1 MSRKPKEDD
10 QVIDLK
16 EPKKETF
23 VVRWF
28 NDNAVNDK
36 ADIKQICDLTARSA
50 EEQFHMYLK
59 SGNTETY
66 AVVFY
71 ATFMAIL
78 EFIKKKQKMYNEF
91 TIQIANSI
99 NIGFCNNDSEDNEK
113 VGNFLPIIEYISTN
127 RNIVNDND
135 VNEDT
140 TTEQCI
146 RWKQLNIRSTAEN
159 CKEIQENA
167 YEKLRSEY
175 RVSLRTSEAVIPLFC
190 IFMDN
195 IANFLKFKYKEAE
208 AAGVSEIHINIM
220 GLFDS
225 YYSYDVEL
233 DKEIIEYTPNIT
245 TKLALK
251 QDDTAARD

>member
-1 MSRKPKEDD
+1 MPRKPKEDE

-28 NDNAVNDK
+28 NDYAVNDK
-36 ADIKQICDLTARSA
+36 HDLKIICDLTARSA
-50 EEQFHMYLK
+50 EEQFRMYLK

-71 ATFMAIL
+71 ATFMSIL
-78 EFIKKKQKMYNEF
+78 EFVKTKQKMYNNF
-91 TIQIANSI
+91 TIQIANSV
-99 NIGFCNNDSEDNEK
+99 NIGYCNNDNEDNEK
-113 VGNFLPIIEYISTN
+113 VGNFMPIIEHIAIN
-127 RNIVNDND
+127 RNIINDDSLDEN
-135 VNEDT
+135 T
-140 TTEQCI
+140 TSAQFI
-146 RWKQLNIRSTAEN
+146 RWKELNIRSTAEF

-175 RVSLRTSEAVIPLFC
+175 KVSLRTSEAVIPLFC

-195 IANFLKFKYKEAE
+195 IANVLKQKYREAE
-208 AAGVSEIHINIM
+208 AAGVSEVHINVL
-220 GLFDS
+220 GLFDA
-225 YYSYDVEL
+225 YYSYDVDE
-233 DKEIIEYTPNIT
+233 DKEIIEYQPNIT

-251 QDDTAARD
+251 QDDVAARD